1 MTDTIRDFFGTLFT
15 LIEFVAFIT
24 LWGIAGG
31 VEQDT
36 IPLAEGFKKILI
48 CGGVMVVVAVALVW
62 LCKTDTRE

>member
-1 MTDTIRDFFGTLFT
+1 MTDTIRDFLGTLFS
-15 LIEFVAFIT
+15 LIEFICFIM

-36 IPLAEGFKKILI
+36 IPLAESLKKILI
-48 CGGVMVVVAVALVW
+48 CGAVMAVVALALVW

>member
-15 LIEFVAFIT
+15 LIEFAGFIT

-31 VEQDT
+31 IEQDA

>member
-1 MTDTIRDFFGTLFT
+1 MTDTIRDFLGALFA
-15 LIEFVAFIT
+15 LIELVAVIT

-31 VEQDT
+31 VEQDA

-48 CGGVMVVVAVALVW
+48 CGGVMILVALALAW